1 MSEQLVVRIGAQ
13 VNDPVLWGIWSSS
26 EDSLIASGQID
37 NVDELATLSERA
49 GQRPIIALL
58 PSEDIQTHSVELATK
73 PSSKI
78 LAALPFMLE
87 DDIAGD
93 IDEQFFA
100 YHRYVDGAQEV
111 AVVNRDKMQYW
122 VNLFTDAG
130 LVCERMIPA
139 ALVLPSYDSQISG
152 LQVDSNWLF
161 KLDDWRYVSGDL
173 DWVLPVLKQ
182 DSQHQET
189 ELSIRL
195 HTDQEMP
202 DVFADT
208 ETQIEPAEMPIA
220 VLASGA
226 NQQSFNLLQ
235 GEFKIKRQMSSEV
248 KQWGWVA
255 GLAVVALL
263 LNVLLKGIDA
273 YQLSQEVDELS
284 QQITSE
290 YKKAFPRGRAS
301 EGIMRRQI
309 AKELEKIGGGN
320 TKATFLSL
328 LTDISPAFSE
338 HQVKPQTMKFDS
350 KRNELRIQAVGK
362 DFRSL
367 EQFKNSVQQLGYEV
381 TQGAINNKDDF
392 VVGSVS
398 IRS

>member
-1 MSEQLVVRIGAQ
+1 M
-13 VNDPVLWGIWSSS
+13 
-26 EDSLIASGQID
+26 
-37 NVDELATLSERA
+37 
-49 GQRPIIALL
+49 
-58 PSEDIQTHSVELATK
+58 
-73 PSSKI
+73 
-78 LAALPFMLE
+78 
-87 DDIAGD
+87 
-93 IDEQFFA
+93 
-100 YHRYVDGAQEV
+100 
-111 AVVNRDKMQYW
+111 
-122 VNLFTDAG
+122 
-130 LVCERMIPA
+130 
-139 ALVLPSYDSQISG
+139 
-152 LQVDSNWLF
+152 
-161 KLDDWRYVSGDL
+161 
-173 DWVLPVLKQ
+173 
-182 DSQHQET
+182 
-189 ELSIRL
+189 
-195 HTDQEMP
+195 
-202 DVFADT
+202 
-208 ETQIEPAEMPIA
+208 
-220 VLASGA
+220 
-226 NQQSFNLLQ
+226 
-235 GEFKIKRQMSSEV
+235 
-248 KQWGWVA
+248 
-255 GLAVVALL
+255 VALL
-263 LNVLLKGIDA
+263 LNVLLKGVDA

>member
-1 MSEQLVVRIGAQ
+1 MSEQLVVRIGAH
-13 VNDPVLWGIWSSS
+13 VNEPVLWGIWSSS
-26 EDSLIASGQID
+26 EEGLIASGQID

-87 DDIAGD
+87 DDSAGD

-152 LQVDSNWLF
+152 LQVDNTWLF

-189 ELSIRL
+189 ELSFRL

-202 DVFADT
+202 DAFADT

-255 GLAVVALL
+255 
-263 LNVLLKGIDA
+263 
-273 YQLSQEVDELS
+273 
-284 QQITSE
+284 
-290 YKKAFPRGRAS
+290 
-301 EGIMRRQI
+301 
-309 AKELEKIGGGN
+309 
-320 TKATFLSL
+320 
-328 LTDISPAFSE
+328 
-338 HQVKPQTMKFDS
+338 
-350 KRNELRIQAVGK
+350 
-362 DFRSL
+362 
-367 EQFKNSVQQLGYEV
+367 
-381 TQGAINNKDDF
+381 
-392 VVGSVS
+392 
-398 IRS
+398 